1 LAVANNSDW
10 IRSVNGTS
18 QRFARAIDDGG
29 RKTRV
34 LELVASA

>member
-1 LAVANNSDW
+1 LAIANNADW

-29 RKTRV
+29 RKTTA
-34 LELVASA
+34 LELIAAA